1 MSALEFITY
10 IVLGATVGGF
20 VGTIGVG
27 GGALMTPALIY
38 LGMPVHIAVGTDLLY
53 AGVTK
58 TSGAIAHIRRQHVAW
73 HPLLLMATGSIP
85 SALLTLLILS
95 YVPLDGL
102 TTAVP
107 LILGL
112 ALITTGLA
120 SLFLRSPPRE
130 RQEGTPVL
138 LTMASGML
146 LGFLVTLTSVG
157 AGAIGAA
164 ILLML
169 FPSLSGARVVGT
181 DLVHAVPLA
190 MIGGLGYALYGY
202 TDWRVLCALLIGSI
216 PAAQVGAR
224 MTGLVPGAVIKQI
237 IAFLLLV
244 VGGVTATTA
253 LP

>member
-27 GGALMTPALIY
+27 GGALMTPALIFM
-38 LGMPVHIAVGTDLLY
+38 GMPVHIAVGTDLLY

-73 HPLLLMATGSIP
+73 HPLLLLASGSIP
-85 SALLTLLILS
+85 SALLTLLFLS
-95 YVPLDGL
+95 YVPLDVF

-107 LILGL
+107 LLLGL
-112 ALITTGLA
+112 ALIATGLA
-120 SLFLRSPPRE
+120 SLALRSPPRE
-130 RQEGTPVL
+130 ARDQTPVT
-138 LTMASGML
+138 LTVASGVL

-169 FPSLSGARVVGT
+169 FRSLSGARIVGT

-202 TDWRVLCALLIGSI
+202 TDWTVLCALLIGSI
-216 PAAQVGAR
+216 PAAHVGAR
-224 MTGLVPGAVIKQI
+224 MTDLLPGVVIKRI
-237 IAFLLLV
+237 IALLLLV
-244 VGGVTATTA
+244 VGGATATVA